1 MSLDL
6 LTEFAVEVQA
16 EREQRPARRPAL
28 AVAGWFPNVPRE
40 PEPVF
45 VVIPLPGNDWSLPK
59 AAPPVADDTKRQ
71 QTTAP
76 PPISWAPSPPRVRT
90 PRRQPSPAL
99 ERALACLRT
108 EAGATVGQVADALE
122 VSYQR
127 ALRLVRRLVAGR
139 RARLG
144 DRLGGTTTY
153 VAVP

>member
-16 EREQRPARRPAL
+16 ERERRHARRPAL
-28 AVAGWFPNVPRE
+28 AIAGWFPNVPRE
-40 PEPVF
+40 PEPAF
-45 VVIPLPGNDWSLPK
+45 VVVPLPGNDWSLPK
-59 AAPPVADDTKRQ
+59 AAPAPAADTKRQ

-76 PPISWAPSPPRVRT
+76 PPISWAPT
-90 PRRQPSPAL
+90 APRRRPSPAL
-99 ERALACLRT
+99 ERALACLRA
-108 EAGATVGQVADALE
+108 EAGATVGQVADALD

-127 ALRLVRRLVAGR
+127 ALRILRRLVAGR

-144 DRLGGTTTY
+144 DHRGGTITY